1 MSLLEQ
7 SSVLRLQDKSPLPEN
22 YSREWVVN
30 TSQRQDENGNLMWE
44 KQSAKDRKAG
54 IAPTP
59 TLNFPAGGY
68 WKYTAI
74 NPDGPLIR
82 SYGAE
87 YTMFGGGKGGA
98 KDEDLGPQDA
108 VVFYEVPETFT
119 DYNLG
124 KDYTGKADKDFKGM
138 KKHLKHSREY
148 LKKIEKEQIKSKFDA
163 WMLNERSKYPEVS
176 QVDGEAIS
184 RDETLGDWFAN
195 RHLLSKDDY
204 IAQMRRDFEREARF
218 EGGLGFIATTTA
230 EGGRLPGSLLDTA
243 PVGYY
248 WKRDAEG
255 NDVWVNGRRVPAPLY
270 EGKGLTRQG
279 KVANVRRG
287 KELSTEEI
295 QSNLEEI
302 YPQNISYM
310 NYLSRKYAPDTAGA
324 NYSSLPTQTP
334 IGQADLEREDGTKL
348 TRDWTMANIESID
361 PDTGTM
367 GDPLAKW
374 ALSSEGQAVEA
385 ERKKE
390 FMKWMYSSFVKEQE
404 EHKGTFME
412 GKTKPWGFFGVKY
425 PMTQAEWTEA
435 ERKKKEQYDIYEAE
449 HKASINVGLDE
460 PGAINVGGVAV
471 QGNGVVLDARGR
483 PTGQVVQAPDDDSDE
498 DSDEGDWFAEG
509 GSDDE
514 INIERLE
521 DSEDD
526 FQDDADTYGRRIT
539 SGTGKQTRWD
549 AGK

>member
-1 MSLLEQ
+1 MP
-7 SSVLRLQDKSPLPEN
+7 LQDDEPIPDN
-22 YSREWVVN
+22 YTRDWVVN
-30 TSQRQDENGNLMWE
+30 TTQRQDEKGNLMWE

-74 NPDGPLIR
+74 NPDGPLTR
-82 SYGAE
+82 SYGAD
-87 YTMFGGGKGGA
+87 YTMFGSGKGGE
-98 KDEDLGPQDA
+98 KVEDLGPQDA
-108 VVFYEVPETFT
+108 IVYYSIPETFT

-148 LKKIEKEQIKSKFDA
+148 LRKVEKEQISQKFDA
-163 WMLNERSKYPEVS
+163 YMSSLDSGYPEIS
-176 QVDGEAIS
+176 QVDAEQIS
-184 RDETLGDWFAN
+184 RDETLDDWYSN
-195 RHLLSKDDY
+195 KHLLSRKDY
-204 IAQMRRDFEREARF
+204 LTQMKRDFEREARF

-255 NDVWVNGRRVPAPLY
+255 NDVWKDGRRVPAPLY

-279 KVANVRRG
+279 KVPNIRRG
-287 KELSTEEI
+287 KEITTEIVES
-295 QSNLEEI
+295 QLEEI

-310 NYLSRKYAPDTAGA
+310 NYLVRKYAPDTAGA
-324 NYSSLPTQTP
+324 NYSSLPQQTP
-334 IGQADLEREDGTKL
+334 LGEEDKVREDGTKL
-348 TRDWTMANIESID
+348 TRDWTAENIQSID
-361 PDTGTM
+361 PETGTM

-374 ALSSEGQAVEA
+374 ALSSEGQKVEA

-425 PMTQAEWTEA
+425 PMSSDDWKEA
-435 ERKKKEQYDIYEAE
+435 DRKKKEQYDIYEAE

-460 PGAINVGGVAV
+460 PGSVSVGGVAI
-471 QGNGVVLDARGR
+471 QSNGVVLDGRGR
-483 PTGQVVQAPDDDSDE
+483 PTGQVVEAPADDSDV
-498 DSDEGDWFAEG
+498 DSDEEDDWFAEG
-509 GSDDE
+509 GSDEE

-521 DSEDD
+521 VEDEDD
-526 FQDDADTYGRRIT
+526 LQDDAATYGRRIT
-539 SGTGKQTRWD
+539 TGQGKQTRWD

>member
-1 MSLLEQ
+1 MP
-7 SSVLRLQDKSPLPEN
+7 LQDTEPIPEN
-22 YSREWVVN
+22 YTRDWVVN
-30 TSQRQDENGNLMWE
+30 TTQRQDEKGNLMGE

-68 WKYTAI
+68 WQYSAI
-74 NPDGPLIR
+74 NRDGPLVR

-87 YTMFGGGKGGA
+87 YTMFGSGKGGE

-108 VVFYEVPETFT
+108 IVFNAVPGIFT

-138 KKHLKHSREY
+138 KKQLKYSREY
-148 LKKIEKEQIKSKFDA
+148 LRKIESEAIKEKFDA
-163 WMLNERSKYPEVS
+163 SMALLDTNYPAVS
-176 QVDGEAIS
+176 QVDAEQIS
-184 RDETLGDWFAN
+184 RDESLDDWFAN
-195 RHLLSKDDY
+195 KHLLSREDY
-204 IAQMRRDFEREARF
+204 ASQMKRDFEREARF
-218 EGGLGFIATTTA
+218 EGGRGFIATTTA

-248 WKRDAEG
+248 WQRDAEG
-255 NDVWVNGRRVPAPLY
+255 NDVWKDGRRIPAPLY
-270 EGKGLTRQG
+270 QGKGLTRQG
-279 KVANVRRG
+279 KVPNVRRG
-287 KELSTEEI
+287 KEITIADVETK
-295 QSNLEEI
+295 LEEI

-310 NYLSRKYAPDTAGA
+310 NHLVRKYAPDTAGA

-334 IGQADLEREDGTKL
+334 EGEEDKVREDGSKL
-348 TRDWTMANIESID
+348 TRDWTMENIQSID

-367 GDPLAKW
+367 GDPLKAW
-374 ALSSEGQAVEA
+374 ANSSEGKAVEV

-425 PMTQAEWTEA
+425 PMVGKDWDEA
-435 ERKKKEQYDIYEAE
+435 DRKKKEQYDIYEAE

-460 PGAINVGGVAV
+460 PGSVSVGGVAI
-471 QGNGVVLDARGR
+471 QANGVVMDSRGR
-483 PTGQVVQAPDDDSDE
+483 PTGEVVEAPEDDSDV
-498 DSDEGDWFAEG
+498 DSDEEDDWFAEG
-509 GSDDE
+509 GSDEE

-521 DSEDD
+521 DSEEEDL
-526 FQDDADTYGRRIT
+526 QDDAATYGRRIT
-539 SGTGKQTRWD
+539 SGQGKQTRWD